1 LDELKG
7 KLRHAVLVDGR
18 NLFDK
23 DQARTAGFT
32 YLGVG
37 NTV

>member
-1 LDELKG
+1 LEELKG

-23 DQARTAGFT
+23 ELARDDGWT
-32 YLGVG
+32 YFGIG
-37 NTV
+37 NSG